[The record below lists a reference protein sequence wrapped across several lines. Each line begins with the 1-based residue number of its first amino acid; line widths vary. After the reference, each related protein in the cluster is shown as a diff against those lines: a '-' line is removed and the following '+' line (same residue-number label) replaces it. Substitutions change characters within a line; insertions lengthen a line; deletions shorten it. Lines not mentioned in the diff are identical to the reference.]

1 MSVELRAYFARPSEA
16 AKIETQRLHCNLRAI
31 CHEYQKD
38 CVYPIS
44 MAKAIIEFERHSDS
58 YFLSLIAHVPM
69 MLATVC
75 DWNSRQRRLMWI
87 KANRRKGELRAPS
100 PFPPGGYSALPRT
113 GGIPQPLEARPYGQT
128 MPAHLRVRH
137 LDLAARRQQAHRLSV
152 PKNGWISTVG
162 VILFIPIRLSSYP
175 EREHEHLKWASDGF
189 IQRVST
195 PCLFHAKLEKFFIW
209 PLFEFLPTSKE
220 LFVCRRKPMI
230 TILSCSELEST
241 NVVGNL
247 REPVF
252 RSRCGSVYDC
262 THKENKVYRFMQ
274 VICNGALS
282 AIVINLDFVK
292 CLKTAEIVKE
302 ELYEPFSHSTRHV
315 VFRFKLFHS
324 EFKQLIANRQMSHEY
339 SKCIQQSASG
349 FECEPLI
356 LAMPGHEGR
365 CMERDVRHIS
375 SYQTLLIKAD
385 RFSDARIL
393 VVEYQSKQV
402 IGLSQVIAAGFIDKD
417 TQLCH
422 INHSKKKAGENVPGT
437 WRPLRKENHFFYT
450 TRRLDYSIIAKYE
463 HVFSIQ
469 KGGIA

>member
-1 MSVELRAYFARPSEA
+1 MNRASLSHQSLRCELNRYCTA
-16 AKIETQRLHCNLRAI
+16 ANRLNKWR
-31 CHEYQKD
+31 
-38 CVYPIS
+38 
-44 MAKAIIEFERHSDS
+44 
-58 YFLSLIAHVPM
+58 SL
-69 MLATVC
+69 
-75 DWNSRQRRLMWI
+75 
-87 KANRRKGELRAPS
+87 KANRRKGELRASS
-100 PFPPGGYSALPRT
+100 PFPLGGCSASPRT

-137 LDLAARRQQAHRLSV
+137 LDLAARRQQALRLSV
-152 PKNGWISTVG
+152 PKTRWSSTVG
-162 VILFIPIRLSSYP
+162 AILFIPIRLSSYP
-175 EREHEHLKWASDGF
+175 EREHEHQKWASDGF

-195 PCLFHAKLEKFFIW
+195 LRLFHPEFEKFFVW
-209 PLFEFLPTSKE
+209 SLFEFLPTSKE

-262 THKENKVYRFMQ
+262 TLKENKVYRFMQ
-274 VICNGALS
+274 GICNGALS

-302 ELYEPFSHSTRHV
+302 ELYEPFSHSARHV
-315 VFRFKLFHS
+315 VFRSKLFHS

-339 SKCIQQSASG
+339 SKCIQQPTSG
-349 FECEPLI
+349 FERKSLI

-365 CMERDVRHIS
+365 CMERDIRHIS

-402 IGLSQVIAAGFIDKD
+402 IGLSQVIAAGFIDKN

-437 WRPLRKENHFFYT
+437 WRPLRKENHLLYT
-450 TRRLDYSIIAKYE
+450 TRRFDYSIIAKYE
-463 HVFSIQ
+463 HMFSMIDTNIRSTYR
-469 KGGIA
+469 KAA

>member
-1 MSVELRAYFARPSEA
+1 MSVFRSPKQHRPIWLETAYRSAVVILPSLTHVSTDLVYEPNQHNYA
-16 AKIETQRLHCNLRAI
+16 ASKLNEKRN
-31 CHEYQKD
+31 
-38 CVYPIS
+38 P
-44 MAKAIIEFERHSDS
+44 
-58 YFLSLIAHVPM
+58 
-69 MLATVC
+69 
-75 DWNSRQRRLMWI
+75 
-87 KANRRKGELRAPS
+87 KANRRKGESRAPS
-100 PFPPGGYSALPRT
+100 PFPLGGCSALPRT
-113 GGIPQPLEARPYGQT
+113 GGTPQLLEARPYGQA

-137 LDLAARRQQAHRLSV
+137 LDLATRRQQARKVSV
-152 PKNGWISTVG
+152 PKTEWSPAVEA
-162 VILFIPIRLSSYP
+162 IPSFPKRLGSYP
-175 EREHEHLKWASDGF
+175 ERKPTRLNLASDGF
-189 IQRVST
+189 TQRVST
-195 PCLFHAKLEKFFIW
+195 PCLFHTKLEKFFVW

-262 THKENKVYRFMQ
+262 TLKENKVYRFMQ
-274 VICNGALS
+274 GICNGALS

-302 ELYEPFSHSTRHV
+302 ELYEPFSHSARHV
-315 VFRFKLFHS
+315 VFRSKLFHS

-339 SKCIQQSASG
+339 SKCIQQPTSG
-349 FECEPLI
+349 FERKSLI

-365 CMERDVRHIS
+365 CMERDIRHIS

-402 IGLSQVIAAGFIDKD
+402 IGLSQVIAAGFIDKN

-437 WRPLRKENHFFYT
+437 WRPLRKENHLLYT
-450 TRRLDYSIIAKYE
+450 TRRSDYSIIAKYE
-463 HVFSIQ
+463 HMFSMIDTNIRSTQ
-469 KGGIA
+469 RKAA